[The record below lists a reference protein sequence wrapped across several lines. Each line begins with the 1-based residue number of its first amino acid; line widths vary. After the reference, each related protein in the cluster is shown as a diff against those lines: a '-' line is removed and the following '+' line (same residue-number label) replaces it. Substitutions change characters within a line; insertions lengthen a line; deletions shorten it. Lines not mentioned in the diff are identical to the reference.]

1 MISIEQIN
9 GEIATLEEQVPTHVV
24 MQKLASLY
32 TVRDHMIIPQT
43 GEVRQD
49 IPDTLTNYGVSD
61 FLTAINGKSTKN
73 VMLVVDELIEAVE
86 VLNPRLTSNFFEKL
100 NDIK

>member
-9 GEIATLEEQVPTHVV
+9 GEIAVLEEQVPTHII

-32 TVRDHMIIPQT
+32 VVRDHMVIPKT

-49 IPDTLTNYGVSD
+49 IPDTLSVYGSSE
-61 FLTAINGKSTKN
+61 FLKTIDGKSTRK
-73 VMLVVDELIEAVE
+73 VMLVVDELIDALQ
-86 VLNPRLTSNFFEKL
+86 VLNPRLVSNFFEKL
-100 NDIK
+100 NSI